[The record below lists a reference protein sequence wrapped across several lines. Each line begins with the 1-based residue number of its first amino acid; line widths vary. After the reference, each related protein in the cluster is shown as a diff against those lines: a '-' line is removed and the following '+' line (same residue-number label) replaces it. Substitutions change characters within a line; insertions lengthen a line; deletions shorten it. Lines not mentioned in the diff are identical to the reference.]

1 MWRSAAV
8 AAAFAVAST
17 VGLAA
22 CGDGEAPPPPEVASP
37 LAPCS
42 AAVVSTPGPAR
53 AERAPRSTVLDLT
66 LPCFTGGEPVVLAR
80 LGRPAVISLWAS
92 SCQPCREELPELQA
106 FADASPR
113 FAVLGVV
120 TGDRRSAAASLAGDL
135 GITFPSVDDPD
146 RRLLRALGRMAL
158 PVTLFVDAAGVV
170 RHEDVSGALTAN
182 RLRTL
187 ATRYL
192 GRP

>member
-1 MWRSAAV
+1 VTAV
-8 AAAFAVAST
+8 
-17 VGLAA
+17 LAA
-22 CGDGEAPPPPEVASP
+22 CGGGPAYTAEPEVASP

-42 AAVVSTPGPAR
+42 PAPGPAR
-53 AERAPRSTVLDLT
+53 AERAQSGTVPDLT

-80 LGRPAVISLWAS
+80 LGRPTVISLWAS
-92 SCQPCREELPELQA
+92 SCPPCREELPELQR
-106 FADASPR
+106 FADASPQV
-113 FAVLGVV
+113 AVLGVV
-120 TGDRRSAAASLAGDL
+120 TGDRRSAAASLAADL

-146 RRLLRALGRMAL
+146 RRLLQALGRIAL

-170 RHEDVSGALTAN
+170 RHEDVSGALTTE

-192 GRP
+192 GVP